1 MTGKE
6 SALMWIEAWNEMLR
20 VARASKDTH
29 EFSKYCTK
37 ISAALIVLLASGVIT
52 REENDKLW
60 AEVMGGN

>member
-20 VARASKDTH
+20 VARAFADTH
-29 EFSKYCTK
+29 EYSKYYAK

-52 REENDKLW
+52 EEENDKLW
-60 AEVMGGN
+60 AEAIGDD